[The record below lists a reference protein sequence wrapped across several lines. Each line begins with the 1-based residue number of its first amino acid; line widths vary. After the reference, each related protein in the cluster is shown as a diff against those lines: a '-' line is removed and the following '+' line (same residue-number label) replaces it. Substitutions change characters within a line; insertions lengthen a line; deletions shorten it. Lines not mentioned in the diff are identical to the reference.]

1 VEVLLD
7 KLNKQEENL
16 ERKNVITFDLRDV
29 TNGEKRAVLHA
40 LSRGRDRDR
49 ASTLKTKAIS

>member
-1 VEVLLD
+1 
-7 KLNKQEENL
+7 
-16 ERKNVITFDLRDV
+16 VITFDLRDV